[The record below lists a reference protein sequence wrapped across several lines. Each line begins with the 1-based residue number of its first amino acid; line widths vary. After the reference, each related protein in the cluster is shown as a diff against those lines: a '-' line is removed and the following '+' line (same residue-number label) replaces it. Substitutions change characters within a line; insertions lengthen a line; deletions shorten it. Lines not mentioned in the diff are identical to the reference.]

1 MINNGTTSKNKKTS
15 NNLKK
20 QISIDGKQIFK
31 SKEVLNWLVI
41 NGENNNPVVRLK
53 NLPRNKS
60 NLLPRWF

>member
-15 NNLKK
+15 NNLKM

-31 SKEVLNWLVI
+31 SKEVLSRLVI

-53 NLPRNKS
+53 NLPKNKS
-60 NLLPRWF
+60 NLLPR

>member
-31 SKEVLNWLVI
+31 SKEVLNRLVI

>member
-31 SKEVLNWLVI
+31 SKEVLNRLVI

-60 NLLPRWF
+60 NLLPR

>member
-31 SKEVLNWLVI
+31 SKEVLKRLVI

-60 NLLPRWF
+60 NLLPR

>member
-15 NNLKK
+15 KNLKK

-31 SKEVLNWLVI
+31 SKEVLNRLVI

-60 NLLPRWF
+60 NLLPR

>member
-31 SKEVLNWLVI
+31 SKEVLSRLVI

-53 NLPRNKS
+53 NLPKNKS
-60 NLLPRWF
+60 NLLPR

>member
-31 SKEVLNWLVI
+31 SKEVINRLVI
-41 NGENNNPVVRLK
+41 NGENNNQAARLK
-53 NLPRNKS
+53 NPANILKK
-60 NLLPRWF
+60 

>member
-53 NLPRNKS
+53 NLPKNKS

>member
-15 NNLKK
+15 KNLKK

-31 SKEVLNWLVI
+31 SKEVLSRLVI

-53 NLPRNKS
+53 NLPKNKS

>member
-31 SKEVLNWLVI
+31 SKEVLNRLVI

-53 NLPRNKS
+53 NRTYCQGDF
-60 NLLPRWF
+60 R